1 MRQGFVLARLRHT
14 GRGCSWPRVQVRT
27 ELACYLE
34 ARQQVLEGADRIDH
48 VSVAVE
54 DASPSVLPAISTMA
68 ITLLR

>member
-1 MRQGFVLARLRHT
+1 MALVGGHGPSST
-14 GRGCSWPRVQVRT
+14 RVADVGVEVRT
-27 ELACYLE
+27 ELVCCLE